1 MASILE
7 DSRVEKY
14 PIVQELPNYYEI
26 ERIHIPPSTE
36 LIPDEYEHE
45 DNRNGLVIIFYS
57 KYDEES
63 KQVIAQEFTNQGY
76 NVNEDNVFK
85 LSNEEP
91 STGRF
96 KRSDNKDKTCLII
109 FFLGTLKNGDKF
121 LMDKDGEFVTLKEI
135 WTKFTSDSC
144 ISFRNKPKIFYFSI
158 FRYEMALQI
167 GFIKI
172 PKEAYSVPSEAD
184 LLLVYKKTED
194 PCHRG
199 SFVKEL
205 CNQIKEF
212 GKKDDIIG
220 LVTRTNME
228 QRPLIISTL
237 TKKFYVAKSPNR
249 GHYYE
254 LECDHNKAM
263 EVLSK
268 FQTESSKP
276 GGSEATRFDT
286 RKNKGLTDGK
296 SKSMPKLNSKQ
307 QPNKPRWR

>member
-1 MASILE
+1 
-7 DSRVEKY
+7 
-14 PIVQELPNYYEI
+14 
-26 ERIHIPPSTE
+26 
-36 LIPDEYEHE
+36 
-45 DNRNGLVIIFYS
+45 
-57 KYDEES
+57 
-63 KQVIAQEFTNQGY
+63 
-76 NVNEDNVFK
+76 
-85 LSNEEP
+85 
-91 STGRF
+91 
-96 KRSDNKDKTCLII
+96 
-109 FFLGTLKNGDKF
+109 
-121 LMDKDGEFVTLKEI
+121 MDKDGEFVTLKTFGQNSPPTVAFRSEI
-135 WTKFTSDSC
+135 S
-144 ISFRNKPKIFYFSI
+144 PKYLFSN
-158 FRYEMALQI
+158 
-167 GFIKI
+167 
-172 PKEAYSVPSEAD
+172 
-184 LLLVYKKTED
+184 

-205 CNQIKEF
+205 CNQINEF

-286 RKNKGLTDGK
+286 RKIKV
-296 SKSMPKLNSKQ
+296 
-307 QPNKPRWR
+307 